1 MSVLDREVSKV
12 DSKSIWQKLEHPM
25 ALYNMI
31 LWSTVALL
39 VTGLV
44 MVASASS
51 IFAYENFG
59 GNQWALVER
68 QVLFAGMG
76 FFGLIIMIRQSNERI
91 KKFAGPI
98 LVAVSALLCAVL
110 VIGSSVNGQKNW
122 IEFGPLI
129 RFQPSEFAK
138 IAIILYGA
146 KMLAKHE
153 GELNLVSRLLKPYFW
168 VCFFVLLLILA
179 EKDLGTA
186 MIMMPIMA
194 APLYFVGAPNKWFW
208 VLAGLFVGLIV
219 ALTIAAPY
227 RMARFTSWVNPGA
240 DPQGTGYQLIHGQ
253 RALGSGGWL
262 GVGLGGSKE
271 KWGTLPEAHTDFI
284 YAVVGEEVGIVGT
297 LIVLGLFIAII
308 FAGLRIARLTDDL
321 FTRLVTLGIVTWL
334 ATQAFVNIGAVLGL
348 MPITG
353 VPLPLVSYGGSSLI
367 PTLVA
372 LGILLAFAKKQ
383 AESAEQTV

>member
-1 MSVLDREVSKV
+1 MSVLDREVSKE

-110 VIGSSVNGQKNW
+110 VIGSSVNGQRNW

-219 ALTIAAPY
+219 AFTIAAPY

-308 FAGLRIARLTDDL
+308 FSGLRIARLTDDL
-321 FTRLVTLGIVTWL
+321 FTRLVTLGIVTWI

>member
-1 MSVLDREVSKV
+1 MTITNNAVQETDT
-12 DSKSIWQKLEHPM
+12 KSIWHKLEHPM
-25 ALYNMI
+25 ALHNI
-31 LWSTVALL
+31 IFWSTIALL
-39 VTGLV
+39 LSGLV

-51 IFAYENFG
+51 IFAYENFN

-68 QVLFAGMG
+68 QVLFAVIG
-76 FFGLIIMIRQSNERI
+76 FFGLLIMRKQTNERI
-91 KKFAGPI
+91 KKYSGSLLSVVF
-98 LVAVSALLCAVL
+98 VLLCAVL

-122 IEFGPLI
+122 IEFGSVI

-146 KMLAKHE
+146 KILANYE
-153 GELNLVSRLLKPYFW
+153 GELHLVSRLLHPYGI
-168 VCFFVLLLILA
+168 VCFSVFVLILI

-194 APLYFVGAPNKWFW
+194 SALYFVGAPRKWFW
-208 VLAGLFVGLIV
+208 MLAGLFVGLI
-219 ALTIAAPY
+219 ALLSVAAPY
-227 RMARFTSWVNPGA
+227 RIARFTSWLNPAA
-240 DPQGTGYQLIHGQ
+240 DPQGTGFQLIHGQ
-253 RALGSGGWL
+253 RAMGSGGWL

-284 YAVVGEEVGIVGT
+284 YAVVGEEVGILGT
-297 LIVLGLFIAII
+297 LIVLALFVAII

-321 FTRLVTLGIVTWL
+321 FTRLVTLGIVTWI
-334 ATQAFVNIGAVLGL
+334 ATQAFVNIGAVLGI

-367 PTLVA
+367 PTLAA
-372 LGILLAFAKKQ
+372 LGILLAFAKTQ
-383 AESAEQTV
+383 AESMEQSV

>member
-1 MSVLDREVSKV
+1 MSVIDREVSKV
-12 DSKSIWQKLEHPM
+12 DSKSVWKKLEHPM

-39 VTGLV
+39 LSGLV

-76 FFGLIIMIRQSNERI
+76 FLGLLFMVRQDNERI
-91 KKFAGPI
+91 KKYSGPI
-98 LVAVSALLCAVL
+98 LVAVVALLCAVL

-122 IEFGPLI
+122 IEFGSLI

-146 KMLAKHE
+146 KILSKHE
-153 GELNLVSRLLKPYFW
+153 GELNLVRRLLQPYFW
-168 VCFFVLLLILA
+168 VCLFVLVLILA

-194 APLYFVGAPNKWFW
+194 SALYFVGAPNRWFW

-219 ALTIAAPY
+219 LFTIAAPY

-253 RALGSGGWL
+253 RA
-262 GVGLGGSKE
+262 
-271 KWGTLPEAHTDFI
+271 
-284 YAVVGEEVGIVGT
+284 
-297 LIVLGLFIAII
+297 
-308 FAGLRIARLTDDL
+308 
-321 FTRLVTLGIVTWL
+321 
-334 ATQAFVNIGAVLGL
+334 
-348 MPITG
+348 
-353 VPLPLVSYGGSSLI
+353 
-367 PTLVA
+367 
-372 LGILLAFAKKQ
+372 
-383 AESAEQTV
+383 

>member
-1 MSVLDREVSKV
+1 MTITNNAVQETDT
-12 DSKSIWQKLEHPM
+12 KSIWHKLEHPM
-25 ALYNMI
+25 ALHNI
-31 LWSTVALL
+31 IFWSTIALL
-39 VTGLV
+39 LSGLV

-51 IFAYENFG
+51 IFAYENFN

-68 QVLFAGMG
+68 QVLFAGIG
-76 FFGLIIMIRQSNERI
+76 FFGLLIMRKQTNERI
-91 KKFAGPI
+91 KKYSGSFLAI
-98 LVAVSALLCAVL
+98 VFVLLCAVL

-122 IEFGPLI
+122 IEFGSVI

-146 KMLAKHE
+146 KILANYE
-153 GELNLVSRLLKPYFW
+153 GELHLVTRLLNPYGT
-168 VCFFVLLLILA
+168 VCVFVLVLILA

-194 APLYFVGAPNKWFW
+194 SALYFVGAPRKWFW
-208 VLAGLFVGLIV
+208 MLAGLFVGLIV
-219 ALTIAAPY
+219 FLTIAAPY
-227 RMARFTSWVNPGA
+227 RMARFTSWLNPSA
-240 DPQGTGYQLIHGQ
+240 DPQGTGFQLIHGQ
-253 RALGSGGWL
+253 RAMGSGGFL

-284 YAVVGEEVGIVGT
+284 YAVVGEEVGILGT
-297 LIVLGLFIAII
+297 LIVLGLFVAII

-321 FTRLVTLGIVTWL
+321 FTRLVTLGIVTWI
-334 ATQAFVNIGAVLGL
+334 ATQAFVNIGAVLGI

-367 PTLVA
+367 PTLAA
-372 LGILLAFAKKQ
+372 LGILLAFAKRQ
-383 AESAEQTV
+383 AESMEQSI